1 LSTREPILVPGAPLS
16 YQTRRASG
24 EAFGMAKLVGIC
36 VILFM
41 LAVGFL
47 IATAGPDLAAL
58 VAALRAEPV
67 LDKVAWAV
75 IVLVPLVLLPAAVWL
90 TDTLV
95 RQRKA
100 AQALELRL
108 DGVRQGVKE
117 LAKSQIDAEAAV
129 HHLARTD
136 PEDAI
141 GAVQQRLGDAE
152 RAALVQQQRNE
163 IGDLQSHVDAIRGQ
177 QQALRQRLAPVLE
190 KRRAIE
196 QLFLELDTSQN
207 DVERALAE
215 IASGDDA
222 TALDLRLK
230 KLTEFVRQCHER
242 CDGIESAS
250 KTIADLKEAYAELQA
265 RLAPFAAAKGGVT
278 SRIKALSEARDRL
291 AADID
296 ALARTPQ
303 GPLAER
309 VKGFA
314 DDKARL
320 DDDVAQ
326 LNVQFSKLATL
337 HDDIDGLTEKLES
350 ALGIIAPDGKADID
364 ARIKDVAAFVA
375 TTQADLKDI
384 EDRLAVFGQLK
395 TRLGELQGRLVPL
408 EAGDSGVL
416 SLVAQVQDI
425 RDKLAARVARLEA
438 GEGGDLAER
447 VKTFTDAKR
456 ELEERVAVVTDHFS
470 KLATVRKDLAGLF
483 EKLSSAANTN

>member
-1 LSTREPILVPGAPLS
+1 VPGPLLS
-16 YQTRRASG
+16 YQTRLASG
-24 EAFGMAKLVGIC
+24 EAFGMGKLVGIC
-36 VILFM
+36 VVLFM
-41 LAVGFL
+41 LAVGVL
-47 IATAGPDLAAL
+47 IVSGGSDLAAL
-58 VAALRAEPV
+58 FAALRAEPV

-75 IVLVPLVLLPAAVWL
+75 IVLVPLVLLPSVVWL
-90 TDTLV
+90 CDTLV

-117 LAKSQIDAEAAV
+117 LAKSQIDADAAV

-141 GAVQQRLGDAE
+141 GAVQQRLGEAE
-152 RAALVQQQRNE
+152 CVAQVQQQRNE
-163 IGDLQSHVDAIRGQ
+163 IGDLQSRVDAIRGQ
-177 QQALRQRLAPVLE
+177 QQALKERLAPVLE
-190 KRRAIE
+190 NRRAIE
-196 QLFLELDTSQN
+196 RLFLELDTSQN

-222 TALDLRLK
+222 TALDLRLR

-242 CDGIESAS
+242 CDGIETAS
-250 KTIADLKEAYAELQA
+250 KTVASLKEAYAELHR

-278 SRIKALSEARDRL
+278 DRVKELSEARDVL

-296 ALARTPQ
+296 TLQRTPQ

-314 DDKARL
+314 DDRARL

-337 HDDIDGLTEKLES
+337 HDDIDDLTEKLES
-350 ALGIIAPDGKADID
+350 ALGIIAPDGTADID

-395 TRLGELQGRLVPL
+395 AKLGELQARLVPL

-447 VKTFTDAKR
+447 VKIFTDAKR

-483 EKLSSAANTN
+483 EKLSSAANTSN